1 MALAAESGE
10 GALLTRVEQIIRNS
24 GHPEELAI
32 EFARIFLGNADEAD
46 LEGMAPEGIAALCTS
61 AWEFVVERAEDQCR
75 LRVLN
80 PSDIEAEAGP
90 FTLIEILNTDM
101 PFLVDSVMGEIL
113 ERGHVVHMVSH
124 PILHVRR
131 SESGRIEALFESGED
146 DRDAHKE
153 SYIHVHI
160 ARIEEAAE
168 RQELEETL
176 SEILD
181 DVGTVVAD
189 WRPMVERIKHAV
201 SVYTNSP
208 PPVPVAD
215 LAESIQFLKWLV
227 DNNFTFL
234 GQRLLS
240 FEGGAE
246 QGDLVPVD
254 ESGLGILRD
263 EDVRVLRRGTSLVH
277 MTPEIRKFFL
287 APAPLIVAKANVRS
301 RVHRRAYMDYI
312 GIKTFTEDGEI
323 SGELRVVGLFTSG
336 AYTSS
341 VRKIPFLRHK
351 TELVMRRSGYPENGH
366 SGKALM
372 NVLETFPRD
381 ELFQIDARMLYD
393 VAMGIQKL
401 ELHPRARAFSR
412 IDEFDRFVSI
422 IVYVPRD
429 RYSTEVRARICN
441 FLAETYHGRVSAY
454 YPFFPEG
461 PVVRIHVIIGRFDGE
476 TPVRDQ
482 AFLEEEIEK
491 IIRTWADGLT
501 DAIHEKCDAIDERP
515 LLRKYGKAFPVGF
528 QEAFPPSRALVD
540 IERME
545 RLGSGTPITLDFY
558 DDDLSI
564 PHRIRVAL
572 YNLEGPISLSR
583 RVPILENLGFL
594 QRNRRAVIPDN
605 AGRCEWRRVRQLQ
618 RRRSGDGRR
627 RGYRSRRAW
636 NPVGRLLLGGLA
648 RRCRQRPL

>member
-1 MALAAESGE
+1 
-10 GALLTRVEQIIRNS
+10 
-24 GHPEELAI
+24 
-32 EFARIFLGNADEAD
+32 
-46 LEGMAPEGIAALCTS
+46 
-61 AWEFVVERAEDQCR
+61 
-75 LRVLN
+75 
-80 PSDIEAEAGP
+80 
-90 FTLIEILNTDM
+90 M

-441 FLAETYHGRVSAY
+441 FLAETYHGPRFRLLPLLPGRA
-454 YPFFPEG
+454 
-461 PVVRIHVIIGRFDGE
+461 IGAHSR
-476 TPVRDQ
+476 
-482 AFLEEEIEK
+482 
-491 IIRTWADGLT
+491 
-501 DAIHEKCDAIDERP
+501 HHRP
-515 LLRKYGKAFPVGF
+515 LRRRNARPRPGLPRGRNRKDHPNLGGRPDRCH
-528 QEAFPPSRALVD
+528 SREV
-540 IERME
+540 R
-545 RLGSGTPITLDFY
+545 R
-558 DDDLSI
+558 
-564 PHRIRVAL
+564 HRRASAAPQIWQ
-572 YNLEGPISLSR
+572 GLSR
-583 RVPILENLGFL
+583 RLPGGLPAEP
-594 QRNRRAVIPDN
+594 R
-605 AGRCEWRRVRQLQ
+605 AGRHRA
-618 RRRSGDGRR
+618 DGATGIRYADYPR
-627 RGYRSRRAW
+627 F
-636 NPVGRLLLGGLA
+636 L
-648 RRCRQRPL
+648 